1 MRISVTIP
9 AYNASRHI
17 EQTLDSIM
25 AQRRQ
30 PDEVIV
36 CDDGSCD
43 DTASIAARHPIG
55 AKVIRRENAGV
66 SAARNDTIEM
76 ATGDL
81 IANMDADDLWHVDY
95 LWRVEEA
102 FEQYPDARLV
112 FTRYWPFLEGH
123 RPPSQDEADDAA
135 DTEIKE
141 FDLAGYLSFDRKG
154 LPVLP
159 SFSVMK
165 RDDLQTFGARPYLE
179 THRCGE
185 NLLVHPLLAA
195 MGRSCCIMARL
206 GRYRMHAQ
214 SITADE
220 VQSARW
226 MAKVVGDMMVRA
238 EAMGFDEESVSEL
251 SRYSASWLNM
261 AGRRLGGAGFRRE
274 ARRSFSR
281 GWKLGGGLTSLKY
294 LLASYIKAMDSRLWC
309 EAWRPLESSR
319 SSNPLLGMDDLV
331 QAR

>member
-1 MRISVTIP
+1 
-9 AYNASRHI
+9 
-17 EQTLDSIM
+17 M

-36 CDDGSCD
+36 CDDGSRD
-43 DTASIAARHPIG
+43 DTAAIAARHPIG
-55 AKVIRRENAGV
+55 AKVIRRDNTGV

-76 ATGDL
+76 ASGDL

-102 FEQYPDARLV
+102 FEQYPDAKLV

-123 RPPSQDEADDAA
+123 RPPAQDEADDAA
-135 DTEIKE
+135 DSEMKE
-141 FDLAGYLSFDRKG
+141 FDLAGYLAFDRKG

-165 RDDLQTFGARPYLE
+165 KDDLQKLGARPYLE

-185 NLLVHPLLAA
+185 NLLVHPLLAG
-195 MGRSCCIMARL
+195 MGQSCCIMARL

-226 MAKVVGDMMVRA
+226 MVKVVDDMISRA
-238 EAMGFDEESVSEL
+238 RTLGFDESSLSEL
-251 SRYSASWLNM
+251 SQYSAAWLNM

-274 ARRSFSR
+274 ARKAFTK
-281 GWKLGGGLTSLKY
+281 GLKFGGGVNSLKY
-294 LLASYIKAMDSRLWC
+294 LLASYIKAMDSQLWC
-309 EAWRPLESSR
+309 DAWRPLESSR
-319 SSNPLLGMDDLV
+319 SNNPLLAMDGLV
-331 QAR
+331 QGR